1 MNYEKVLS
9 QLVNFI
15 NQQSRE
21 ANASMEELAA
31 REAELEGM
39 NFQSRLGYLEEAK
52 RLEGKIELLER
63 QKACFDEL
71 IEGSS

>member
-21 ANASMEELAA
+21 TNASMEELAA

>member
-21 ANASMEELAA
+21 TNALMEELMA

-39 NFQSRLGYLEEAK
+39 DFQSQLGYLEEVR
-52 RLEGKIELLER
+52 RLEGKIELLEG
-63 QKACFDEL
+63 QKVRFDGL
-71 IEGSS
+71 VRGSS